1 MTISSIFQ
9 TNDLGAGLVSPT
21 EEDGDTW
28 TDDVNE
34 VPVNA
39 PRNVLNLKIS
49 NIYTAFRIMLVVN
62 VEAAQNVSETFDLLG
77 TYDGTNWS
85 MTQNSVQNI
94 GGSVNV
100 NLYIDSTGQ
109 IKYSST
115 PMVTGFSK
123 RIFKWVKK
131 NI

>member
-9 TNDLGAGLVSPT
+9 TNDLGAGPVSPT

-28 TDDVNE
+28 TDYINE
-34 VPVNA
+34 VTV

-49 NIYTAFRIMLVVN
+49 DLYTAFRIMLVVN
-62 VEAAQNVSETFDLLG
+62 VEATQNVSETFDLLG

-85 MTQNSVQNI
+85 MNQNSVQNI
-94 GGSVNV
+94 GGNVNV
-100 NLYIDSTGQ
+100 NFSIDSTGQ
-109 IKYSST
+109 IKYTST
-115 PMVTGFSK
+115 PAVTGFSK